1 MGGLKKIVAA
11 AVLALGLVAGMVPAA
26 SATTCDAVL
35 GDEAC
40 AQLNDTLAF
49 VKDTAGSPGPI
60 VEEQRDRVATIA
72 GSVYGTAKGAA
83 DQAVAL
89 VLCVVSGDCI

>member
-26 SATTCDAVL
+26 SATTCEAIL

-40 AQLNDTLAF
+40 AQVHETVLF

-72 GSVYGTAKGAA
+72 GSVYGTAKAAA
-83 DQAVAL
+83 DQAVAT
-89 VLCVVSGDCI
+89 VLCIVNGDCL